1 MIMLHWYLIRN
12 LISLTQYRKCLVFDK
27 INLKVIGFNMG
38 SKHSLKA
45 WSQPLGWKVWKKYY
59 LGITKQF
66 WKQSLKEMFSRD
78 DFFDLNIFQ
87 SWKKW
92 KLPFLLFLFE
102 NNLLTACHLQ
112 NNPFE
117 TRHWK
122 LSIRSIHKVW
132 KPVMDISRRLME
144 KLIKFNNNIA
154 LSLGKRGNKWVLW
167 QKSNIKLFNFLAF
180 QW

>member
-1 MIMLHWYLIRN
+1 M
-12 LISLTQYRKCLVFDK
+12 
-27 INLKVIGFNMG
+27 KVIGFNKG

-78 DFFDLNIFQ
+78 DFLDLKYFKVEKDG
-87 SWKKW
+87 SYHFYYFS
-92 KLPFLLFLFE
+92 LE

-144 KLIKFNNNIA
+144 KLIKFNNNVA

-167 QKSNIKLFNFLAF
+167 QKSNIKLFIFEPFNDKYVFFVVATILLSIKKIVNLFANK
-180 QW
+180 